1 MDFDLASLSAADP
14 MMRQRTLA
22 EYLRNSKRA
31 ADQEAL
37 AAATAQTR
45 QFDPMAAIAPMLNNP
60 GAVKSALIAQKNAQ
74 GSAPVQLGN
83 TGFMIPTTGQFVE
96 SPMYAD
102 EKQASRE
109 ATATNLQTR
118 LAATASEG
126 AERRALTLAIAKL
139 NEEGRNDRAAQANAL
154 RETIA
159 SLAAGRAAEKA
170 AEKDADKAKG
180 KNLSASEVRKLSDR
194 GGVAVSF
201 SELVGSFKPEYGGQG
216 MESVAS
222 AQNILGKYQP
232 LGMGEKYADQ
242 SNWWQNYNDQKNL
255 VRHTLFGSALTKP
268 EQEAFDRANI
278 KEGMS
283 SDEISRRLSQQ
294 HRAAV
299 RAYNKLKASYGQAGY
314 NVSEMGDLVEPAD
327 VPMPGAPAKPVAAP
341 TAAKPKFRVLGVEK

>member
-126 AERRALTLAIAKL
+126 AERRALALAIARL
-139 NEEGRNDRAAQANAL
+139 TEEGRNDRAAQSNAL
-154 RETIA
+154 RETLA
-159 SLAAGRAAEKA
+159 NLAASRAAEKA
-170 AEKDADKAKG
+170 ADKKADAAKG
-180 KNLSASEVRKLSDR
+180 K
-194 GGVAVSF
+194 
-201 SELVGSFKPEYGGQG
+201 
-216 MESVAS
+216 
-222 AQNILGKYQP
+222 
-232 LGMGEKYADQ
+232 
-242 SNWWQNYNDQKNL
+242 
-255 VRHTLFGSALTKP
+255 T
-268 EQEAFDRANI
+268 
-278 KEGMS
+278 
-283 SDEISRRLSQQ
+283 
-294 HRAAV
+294 
-299 RAYNKLKASYGQAGY
+299 
-314 NVSEMGDLVEPAD
+314 
-327 VPMPGAPAKPVAAP
+327 
-341 TAAKPKFRVLGVEK
+341 